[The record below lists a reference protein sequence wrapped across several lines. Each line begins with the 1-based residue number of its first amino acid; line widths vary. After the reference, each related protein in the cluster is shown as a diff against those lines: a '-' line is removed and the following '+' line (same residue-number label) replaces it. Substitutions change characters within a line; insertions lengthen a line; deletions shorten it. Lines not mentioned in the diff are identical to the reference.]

1 MRLLVQLAIAI
12 ALAGCSPSDQSVPRS
27 EDGTDTLRERRAAV
41 SEDRTDTL
49 RERTDAPSED
59 RTDALR
65 EGDDDAPREPNGTL
79 EPGLAT
85 LAEWMT
91 GSFSNASQ
99 AAANSAYS
107 EIRLRI
113 ARIWPERWPGLW
125 LYAEQWAEGQDQIPY
140 RQRVFHLTALS
151 DSTFRSRTF
160 IIPGSLRFADQ
171 SGSRDPLRALSPDS
185 LRAREGCDLLLVQR
199 DSSFV
204 GSSLGDD
211 CRSELQGATHATSEV
226 RITPHELY
234 SWDRGF
240 DESGTQLWGPI
251 TGGYEFRKIE

>member
-1 MRLLVQLAIAI
+1 V
-12 ALAGCSPSDQSVPRS
+12 AGCTPSDQSVPRS
-27 EDGTDTLRERRAAV
+27 EDGTDTLREGTAAL
-41 SEDRTDTL
+41 SEHRTDNQ
-49 RERTDAPSED
+49 
-59 RTDALR
+59 R
-65 EGDDDAPREPNGTL
+65 EGSDDVGLSGYDDASREPNAAP

-99 AAANSAYS
+99 AAANPAYS

-113 ARIWPERWPGLW
+113 ARIWPERRPGLW

-140 RQRVFHLTALS
+140 RQRVFHLTGLS

-160 IIPGSLRFADQ
+160 IVPGSLRFAEQ
-171 SGSRDPLRALSPDS
+171 SKSPDPLRALSPDS

-240 DESGTQLWGPI
+240 DESGTQVWGPI
-251 TGGYEFRKIE
+251 TGGYEFRRVE